1 MDSSIF
7 HSLQHRTKVLSS
19 LRELKREDV
28 KEIKFLMK
36 GLNIGAGTLE
46 EIETAMDLFEVL
58 ENLG

>member
-1 MDSSIF
+1 MDSSIL
-7 HSLQHRTKVLSS
+7 HGLQHRTKVLNG

-36 GLNIGAGTLE
+36 GFNIGAGVLE
-46 EIETAMDLFEVL
+46 EIETAMGLFEVL